1 MNSVAQDIREMAER
15 LAKIQEQGIEDQ
27 TTTIE
32 VIEEGF
38 MSVDHYQDSDGASDF
53 AYSMDRELARVIM
66 KEAKDQGNEY
76 NTPGVWNV
84 YALYKDGAF
93 QWYEANDADGD
104 VMKALKQIIPLGKK
118 WEEDFRANS
127 GR

>member
-1 MNSVAQDIREMAER
+1 MNSVAQDIREMAKR

-84 YALYKDGAF
+84 YALYKVGAF